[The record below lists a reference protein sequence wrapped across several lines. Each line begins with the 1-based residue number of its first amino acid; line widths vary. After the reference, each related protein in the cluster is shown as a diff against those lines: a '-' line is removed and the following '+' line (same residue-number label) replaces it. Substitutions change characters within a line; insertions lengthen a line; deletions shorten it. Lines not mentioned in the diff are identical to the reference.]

1 MTRPLTLVL
10 GALCLVFALASCG
23 NQSGRGLV
31 LKSITSGALK
41 KNQAPESAAMPSQQE
56 LEANISHAL
65 ANSDKRLAIAVVE
78 KRDSFSFLTEIS
90 QNGNIRTW
98 ASPDRR
104 TLSTSSGLIIAT
116 RGLGFDL
123 MSATLSGSKALVANR
138 QAGEAQRVM
147 RYLDGENQTQEL
159 RFSCSVARGKQQ
171 KIDIGEIRADTI
183 IISETCRSGEASFEN
198 TYLVDGQ
205 GRIVQS
211 RQWLGA
217 ENGYIFWQKL
227 RH

>member
-1 MTRPLTLVL
+1 MIRPLTLVF
-10 GALCLVFALASCG
+10 GTLCLVFALASCG
-23 NQSGRGLV
+23 NQPGRGLV
-31 LKSITSGALK
+31 MKSITSGALK
-41 KNQAPESAAMPSQQE
+41 KNQAPANADMPSQQE

-65 ANSDKRLAIAVVE
+65 ANSDKRLSIVVIE

-90 QNGNIRTW
+90 QNGPIRTW

-104 TLSTSSGLIIAT
+104 TLSTSSGLIVAT

-123 MSATLSGSKALVANR
+123 MSASLPGSKALVTSR
-138 QAGEAQRVM
+138 KAGQAQRVL
-147 RYLDGENQTQEL
+147 RYLDGENQKQEL
-159 RFSCSVARGKQQ
+159 RFSCRVSRGKPQ
-171 KIDIGEIRADTI
+171 KIAIGEIRASTI
-183 IISETCRSGEASFEN
+183 TMTESCRSSGASFEN
-198 TYLVDGQ
+198 TYLVDGR

-217 ENGYIFWQKL
+217 ENSYIFWQKL